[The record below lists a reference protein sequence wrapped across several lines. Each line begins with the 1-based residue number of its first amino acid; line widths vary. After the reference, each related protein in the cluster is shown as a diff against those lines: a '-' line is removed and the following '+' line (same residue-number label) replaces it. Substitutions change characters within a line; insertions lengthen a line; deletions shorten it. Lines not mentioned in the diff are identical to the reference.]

1 MTTPKQIRDFA
12 LVKGG
17 YKKIGVPPKPRHG
30 SLYLMGVLYME
41 KAPFPLLNHKK
52 NELIKQGFT
61 KKQIK
66 ITY

>member
-17 YKKIGVPPKPRHG
+17 YKKIDVPPKPTHG
-30 SLYLMGVLYME
+30 NLYLMDALYIENM
-41 KAPFPLLNHKK
+41 PFPLLNHKK
-52 NELIKQGFT
+52 KELLKQGYLN
-61 KKQIK
+61 KQIK